1 MDNKVTSKKYKYTIS
16 FPHIGNY
23 YIPIYNWLSSI
34 IDKDTTKIMVP
45 KKMSKH
51 TIEIGAKYSPDFNLK
66 DISFKTIG
74 RECRGCANNCEIID
88 IYKDENIIDSM
99 GKRCEKGSRV

>member
-66 DISFKTIG
+66 DI
-74 RECRGCANNCEIID
+74 
-88 IYKDENIIDSM
+88 
-99 GKRCEKGSRV
+99 